1 MMLREDGFA
10 MDDGTTARL
19 AEDHYFMTTT
29 TANAVK
35 VMQHLEF
42 CQQVLWP
49 ELDVQTVSVTEQWA
63 QYAVA
68 GPNAREVIAALLDP
82 GQDISN
88 EAFPY
93 MAAGEFTVC
102 GGIEGARLPA
112 LLLRRACLRDR
123 RAGTLRRCADPQD
136 RGSRRAARHRALRH
150 RGARRDADREG
161 PPGRA

>member
-93 MAAGEFTVC
+93 MAAGSVH
-102 GGIEGARLPA
+102 GLRRYQGAPLPA
-112 LLLRRACLRDR
+112 LLLRRARLRDR
-123 RAGTLRRCADPQD
+123 RAGALRRRPDPRD
-136 RGSRRAARHRALRH
+136 H
-150 RGARRDADREG
+150 RGRCAVTASRLTAPRRSA
-161 PPGRA
+161 